1 MRHFMFLVVV
11 GLSLGGASAATANP
25 QQGQSSAQPP
35 GSPGFTTGQ
44 APQYTTGQAPEYT
57 TGPIGTPP
65 APTPAPRAPE
75 PVPCAPGFCGP
86 VYVLP
91 PDYDDDEPFFEDETF
106 VPEDQVI
113 LEDED

>member
-35 GSPGFTTGQ
+35 GSPGF
-44 APQYTTGQAPEYT
+44 T